1 MFRFSEIK
9 HRVERGQPGIYE
21 IHTTSGLKLKVGVS
35 GDLHRRLCQHRASRQ
50 SGLHLPPGGDW
61 SNPNDVRSKQSIM
74 TKHLYYDGAIAPDY
88 DLKSEAGRCEFLEDR
103 CVVTIEPTASR
114 ADAVILERQQ
124 EATGEYRY
132 VGEVIVRRMEAQAVV
147 QD

>member
-1 MFRFSEIK
+1 MFRFSEIE

-21 IHTTSGLKLKVGVS
+21 IHTTSGVKLKVDVS
-35 GDLHRRLCQHRASRQ
+35 KDLLKRLHQHGTSRQ
-50 SGLHLPPGGDW
+50 SALHLLPGGDW
-61 SNPNDVRSKQSIM
+61 SNPNDVRSKQSIL
-74 TKHLYYDGAIAPDY
+74 TKHLYYDEAITPDY
-88 DLKSEAGRCEFLEDR
+88 DLKSEAGRCEFLENC
-103 CVVTIEPTASR
+103 CVVTIEPTVSR

-124 EATGEYRY
+124 EVTGEYRY